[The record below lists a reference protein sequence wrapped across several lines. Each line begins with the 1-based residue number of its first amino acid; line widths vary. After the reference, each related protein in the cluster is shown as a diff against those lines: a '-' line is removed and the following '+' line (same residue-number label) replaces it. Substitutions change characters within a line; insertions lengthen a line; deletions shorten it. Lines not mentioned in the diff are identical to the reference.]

1 MRIVAQRVQEA
12 SVSVDGEIVGKI
24 GKGLLLLV
32 GIGHED
38 DDADLQY
45 LAEKIANLRIF
56 NDDNGKMNLSLL
68 QTSKEVLAVS
78 QFTLYANTR
87 KGRRPSFLDSAPP
100 DIAEPMFEQFLRRL
114 ESEGL
119 QVWKGVFG
127 ANMMVK
133 IFNDGP
139 VTIILDSN
147 ERRLPRK

>member
-1 MRIVAQRVQEA
+1 MRIIAQRVSEA
-12 SVSVDGEIVGKI
+12 SVTVDGEIVGEI

-32 GIGHED
+32 GIGRED

-45 LAEKIANLRIF
+45 LVEKIANLRIF
-56 NDDNGKMNLSLL
+56 EDDHGKMNLSLL
-68 QTSKEVLAVS
+68 QTSKQVLAVS

-100 DIAEPMFEQFLRRL
+100 EIAEPMFEKFLQRL

-119 QVWKGVFG
+119 LVRKGVFG

-139 VTIILDSN
+139 VTIVLDSS
-147 ERRLPRK
+147 ERHLPRK